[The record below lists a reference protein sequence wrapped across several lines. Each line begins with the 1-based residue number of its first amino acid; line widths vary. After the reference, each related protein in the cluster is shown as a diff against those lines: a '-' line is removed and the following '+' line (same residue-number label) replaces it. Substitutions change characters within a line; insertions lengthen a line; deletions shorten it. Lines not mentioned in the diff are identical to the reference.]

1 MSRPSLLILEGDEIE
16 LNDDEQEFCNILGID
31 DLDFN
36 LIANGPRSLSGD
48 DYGYLEEKYPE
59 YMGIWPLIAKAAGF
73 IVKGA
78 VAAGKKIAEAVTN
91 KKKKDAA
98 TKAAKATAAA
108 AAAAALVAQQ
118 QKAKDQQKT
127 LMMIGIPVAALALL
141 FLLKK

>member
-1 MSRPSLLILEGDEIE
+1 MNRPSLVILEGDEIE
-16 LNDDEQEFCNILGID
+16 LNDDEQEFCDILGID

-36 LIANGPRSLSGD
+36 LIANGTEALSGD
-48 DYGYLEEKYPE
+48 DYDYLEEKYPE

-91 KKKKDAA
+91 KKKKEAE
-98 TKAAKATAAA
+98 TKAAKAAAA
-108 AAAAALVAQQ
+108 AAAKAALVAQQ

-127 LMMIGIPVAALALL
+127 LMMIGIPAAALALL